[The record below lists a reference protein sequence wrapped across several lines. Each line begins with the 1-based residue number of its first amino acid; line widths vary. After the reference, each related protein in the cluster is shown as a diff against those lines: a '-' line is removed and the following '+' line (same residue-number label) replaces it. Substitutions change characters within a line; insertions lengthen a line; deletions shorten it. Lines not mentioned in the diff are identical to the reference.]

1 MSFEQVFNNIDNVMY
16 QDGGTD
22 SELDY
27 VEQTSWIIFLRYL
40 DDFEK
45 EQALQA
51 ELDGGEYEYMFDEPF
66 RWSN

>member
-45 EQALQA
+45 ERALQA
-51 ELDGGEYEYMFDEPF
+51 ELDGEEYEYMAE
-66 RWSN
+66 